1 LKTNL
6 PELRFRVQSLGE
18 EIANSV
24 SHGLGF
30 LAVAAATPFLIISAL
45 QRGTA
50 AAVAGVSIFAFTML
64 LMYLVSS
71 IYHCLPRTRAKS
83 VFRILDHNSI
93 FLLIAGTY
101 TPFLLGVLRG
111 TSGWIIFGLI
121 WGLAL
126 VGIVLKSVRG
136 ATHSKISV
144 VMYVGMGWLGLLVA
158 VPLWVSMP
166 RWGVIWLLAGGLF
179 YTLGVAFYR
188 AKHIRYAHLIWHLF
202 VLMGTTSHFVAVLKY
217 SF

>member
-6 PELRFRVQSLGE
+6 PELRIGAQSLGE
-18 EIANSV
+18 EIANSI
-24 SHGLGF
+24 SHGMGF
-30 LAVAAATPFLIISAL
+30 LAVTAATPFLIISAV

-64 LMYLVSS
+64 LTYLVSS
-71 IYHCLPRTRAKS
+71 IYHSLPRTRAKR

-111 TSGWIIFGLI
+111 ALGWTIFGVL

-126 VGIVLKSVRG
+126 VGMVFKSVWG
-136 ATHSKISV
+136 PTNNKISV
-144 VMYVGMGWLGLLVA
+144 VMYLLIGWFGLLA
-158 VPLWVSMP
+158 AIPLWLSMP
-166 RWGVIWLLAGGLF
+166 RWGMFWLLTGGLF
-179 YTLGVAFYR
+179 YTFGTAFYM
-188 AKHIRYAHLIWHLF
+188 AKNIRYAHLIWHVF
-202 VLMGTTSHFVAVLKY
+202 VIMGTASHFIAVLKY